1 MSLAC
6 VGLGFG
12 VPVGVVDVRVV
23 GVAVEVVLT
32 DVGRGSLLLTSTQY
46 EFPICI
52 PLQSALMLRFLCRN
66 QYRFVRS

>member
-12 VPVGVVDVRVV
+12 VLVGVVDIRVV
-23 GVAVEVVLT
+23 RVAVEVVFT

-46 EFPICI
+46 EFLICI
-52 PLQSALMLRFLCRN
+52 PL
-66 QYRFVRS
+66 

>member
-1 MSLAC
+1 MSPAC

-32 DVGRGSLLLTSTQY
+32 DVGRGSPLLTSTQY

-52 PLQSALMLRFLCRN
+52 PLQSALMLGFSYGC
-66 QYRFVRS
+66 QYKL